1 MAHTHQHHT
10 TPKRITRAL
19 IIGLSLNL
27 LFVIIEAGVGFWVNS
42 LALLT
47 DAGHNLSDTAGLFV
61 SFLAVKLSQ
70 KERTSTYTYGYKKS
84 SILASLFNAVLLMMA
99 VGAII
104 WEAVR
109 RFWNPMETFGKEIII
124 VASVGVVINTATALL
139 FLKDQ
144 KKDINIKS
152 AYLHMVYDSLVSVGV
167 VLAGVLIL
175 FTNWTWVDPVTSL
188 IIAIVIIGGTWG
200 LLSAS
205 IRLALDG
212 VPPNIDLTEVKN
224 KIQKTPGVKE
234 VHHVHVWAIST
245 TENALTAHLVLEEK
259 VTLEES
265 QKIKRKASHE
275 LEHLHIHHATFEIET
290 FNSECYQ
297 EDC

>member
-1 MAHTHQHHT
+1 MEHAHQHHT
-10 TPKRITRAL
+10 TPERITRAL

-27 LFVIIEAGVGFWVNS
+27 LFVIIEAGVGFCINS

-47 DAGHNLSDTAGLFV
+47 DAGHNLSDTAGLFF

-70 KERTSTYTYGYKKS
+70 KERTDTYTYGYKKS
-84 SILASLFNAVLLMMA
+84 SILASLFNAILLMVA

-109 RFWNPMETFGKEIII
+109 RFWNPVETLGKEIII
-124 VASVGVVINTATALL
+124 VASIGVLINTATALL

-144 KKDINIKS
+144 KRDINIKS

-175 FTNWTWVDPVTSL
+175 YTGWIWVDPVTSL
-188 IIAIVIIGGTWG
+188 IIAIVIIWGTWG
-200 LLSAS
+200 LLSES
-205 IRLALDG
+205 TRLAMDG
-212 VPPNIDLTEVKN
+212 VPPNIDLKEVKS
-224 KIQKTPGVKE
+224 KIQQIAGVKI
-234 VHHVHVWAIST
+234 VHHVHVWAMST
-245 TENALTAHLVLEEK
+245 TENALTAHLVLEEE
-259 VTLEES
+259 VNLEEA
-265 QKIKRKASHE
+265 QKIKKEAAHE
-275 LEHLHIHHATFEIET
+275 LEHLHIHHATFEMET
-290 FNSECYQ
+290 SNSGCDQ